1 MNRTL
6 PVSTISLAAMAIFMG
21 VGAMASAPFAYAA
34 PAHAAYQVAPAI
46 PAWGGGHSDIAPDP
60 AFRFGR
66 LPNGMRYVLRH
77 NETPRGEVLVRMQ
90 VATGSLDERDAERGY
105 AHFVEHMA
113 FQGSTH
119 VAKGEMVHLLERN
132 GLAFGADTN
141 AFTNF
146 ETTTY
151 HLDLPNNTP
160 GLIDTALMLM
170 RETAGELLF
179 DDATVPR
186 ERGVVM
192 SEMRDRN
199 TWQFRDSESRFA
211 FDAPGAYYSR
221 RIPIGT
227 IETLNAATADTLRAF
242 WKRNYVP
249 TKTTLIVIGDIDIA
263 EVETAIRAKFGD
275 WQGPPSPAQPDAGPI
290 DAVDADRVAI
300 YLDPSLSEH
309 ISISRHGVWHDE
321 RDTWANRREALART
335 IGYAIIN
342 RRFQHLSRRIDPPFR
357 AAQFGTSDIFK
368 AGRETTLNI
377 DAIEGQW
384 RRAMVAAIEEY
395 RRSVDQGVTPTE
407 IAEQF
412 ANIRSA
418 VENDAARDDTHSNG
432 QLVQDIFSLLHN
444 DHIPSAPTVDLAW
457 LRQQE
462 TGLTPAAVLAAM
474 RRDMV
479 ALDRPL
485 IRFTG
490 RKSPLGGEK
499 ALREV
504 WAEAASAPLPTVL
517 ATPPEPFAYANFGP
531 PGQVVSDTREPGLGI
546 RELRFANGVRLN
558 VKHTDL
564 AHDVALISVNIDG
577 GQMLAGRDNPLAVEM
592 TGMMGTG
599 GLGKHS
605 LDELQTLIAGRSI
618 TMNLGAGGETFA
630 TTAATRPSDLDL
642 QLQVITALITDP
654 GYRREGENQ
663 FHQTVNTQFLRM
675 RSTPG
680 AALNSAIGGI
690 LSDND
695 PRFTLQPVD
704 AYRALTFAKLKRDIG
719 DRLAHG
725 AIEVGIVGAMDEDK
739 AIAAVAKTLGA
750 LPAREPEFLTYE
762 AQRHRPFTTDH
773 SPRTLT
779 HTGPKDQALIE
790 VVWAT
795 RDDRDPVEKQVLN
808 MLDRVLRLQV
818 IENLRQKLGKAY
830 APQANSAPSR
840 IWRDYGT
847 FSISASIDIDNLATV
862 RRAITDTVAALRDAP
877 PSADVMLRARAP
889 LLEVIDNSL
898 KTNAGWLG
906 NVARAQSQPDGIERH
921 LHMRERLMAVTAD
934 QVQAAARRYL
944 GESGAVAIM
953 VVPERAPE
961 TAATGPAVAP
971 PRG

>member
-1 MNRTL
+1 
-6 PVSTISLAAMAIFMG
+6 
-21 VGAMASAPFAYAA
+21 MASAPFAYAA
-34 PAHAAYQVAPAI
+34 PAAPVWAFT
-46 PAWGGGHSDIAPDP
+46 HSDILPDP
-60 AFRFGR
+60 GFRFGR

-77 NETPRGEVLVRMQ
+77 NATPRGEVLVRMQ

-119 VAKGEMVHLLERN
+119 VAQGEMVHLLERN

-179 DDATVPR
+179 DAATVPH
-186 ERGVVM
+186 ERGVVQ

-199 TWQFRDSESRFA
+199 TWQMRDTESRFA
-211 FDAPGAYYSR
+211 FDDPGAYYPR

-227 IETLNAATADTLRAF
+227 TETLNAATADTLRAF
-242 WKRNYVP
+242 WRRNYVP
-249 TKTTLIVIGDIDIA
+249 TKTTLIVIGDIDVA
-263 EVETAIRAKFGD
+263 QVEAVIRTKFSD
-275 WQGPPSPAQPDAGPI
+275 WHGSPPPARPGAGPI
-290 DAVDADRVAI
+290 NAADADRVAI

-309 ISISRHGVWHDE
+309 IAISRHGAWHDE
-321 RDTWANRREALART
+321 RDTWTNRREALART
-335 IGYAIIN
+335 IGYAIVN
-342 RRFQHLSRRIDPPFR
+342 RRFQHLSRRLDPPFR
-357 AAQFGTSDIFK
+357 AAQFGTGDIFK
-368 AGRETTLNI
+368 AGRNTALSI
-377 DAIEGQW
+377 DAVEGQW
-384 RRAMVAAIEEY
+384 RRAMIAAVEEY
-395 RRSVDQGVTPTE
+395 RRTIEQGVTPTE

-412 ANIRSA
+412 TNIRAA

-432 QLVQDIFSLLHN
+432 QLVQEIFGLLHN
-444 DHIPSAPTVDLAW
+444 DHIPSTPAADLAW
-457 LRQQE
+457 LIRQE
-462 TGLTPAAVLAAM
+462 AGLTPDAVLAAM

-479 ALDRPL
+479 PLDRPL

-490 RKSPLGGEK
+490 RKAPLGGEK
-499 ALREV
+499 ALRDV
-504 WAEAASAPLPTVL
+504 WAEAASAPLPTIL
-517 ATPPEPFAYANFGP
+517 TAPPAPFAYADVGKA
-531 PGQVVSDTREPGLGI
+531 GQVVADTREPGLGI
-546 RELRFANGVRLN
+546 REIRFANGVRLN
-558 VKHTDL
+558 IKHTDL
-564 AHDVALISVNIDG
+564 AHDSVLIALNIDG

-630 TTAATRPSDLDL
+630 ATAATRPSDLDL

-663 FHQTVNTQFLRM
+663 FHQTVNTQFLRL
-675 RSTPG
+675 RSTPD
-680 AALNSAIGGI
+680 AALSSAIGGI

-695 PRFTLQPVD
+695 PRFTLQPVE

-725 AIEVGIVGAMDEDK
+725 AIEVGIVGAVDEDQV
-739 AIAAVAKTLGA
+739 IASVAKTLGA
-750 LPAREPEFLTYE
+750 LPVREAEFLPYE

-779 HTGPKDQALIE
+779 HTGPKDQALID

-818 IENLRQKLGKAY
+818 TENLRQKLGKAY
-830 APQANSAPSR
+830 SPQASSAPSR

-847 FSISASIDIDNLATV
+847 FSISASIDVDNVAIV
-862 RRAITDTVAALRDAP
+862 RAAITDTVAGLRNAP

-889 LLEVIDNSL
+889 LLEVIDNAL

-944 GESGAVAIM
+944 GESGAVAIT
-953 VVPERAPE
+953 VVPENGAE
-961 TAATGPAVAP
+961 KAATVP
-971 PRG
+971 PHG

>member
-1 MNRTL
+1 
-6 PVSTISLAAMAIFMG
+6 V
-21 VGAMASAPFAYAA
+21 
-34 PAHAAYQVAPAI
+34 
-46 PAWGGGHSDIAPDP
+46 PDP

-179 DDATVPR
+179 DAATVPH
-186 ERGVVM
+186 ESGVVQ

-199 TWQFRDSESRFA
+199 TWQMRDTESRFA
-211 FDAPGAYYSR
+211 FDDPGAYYPR

-227 IETLNAATADTLRAF
+227 TETLNAATADTLRAF

-249 TKTTLIVIGDIDIA
+249 TKTTLIVIGDIDVA
-263 EVETAIRAKFGD
+263 QVEAAIRAKFGD
-275 WQGPPSPAQPDAGPI
+275 WQGAPSAAQPNAGPI
-290 DAVDADRVAI
+290 NTTDADRVAI

-309 ISISRHGVWHDE
+309 IAISRHGAWRDE
-321 RDTWANRREALART
+321 RDTWANRREVLART
-335 IGYAIIN
+335 IGYAIVN
-342 RRFQHLSRRIDPPFR
+342 RRFQHLSRRLDAPFR
-357 AAQFGTSDIFK
+357 TAQFGTGDIFK
-368 AGRETTLNI
+368 AGRNTALNI
-377 DAIEGQW
+377 DSVDGQW
-384 RRAMVAAIEEY
+384 RRAMIAAIEEY
-395 RRSVDQGVTPTE
+395 RRTIEQGVTPTE

-412 ANIRSA
+412 TNIRAA
-418 VENDAARDDTHSNG
+418 VENDVARDDTHSNG
-432 QLVQDIFSLLHN
+432 QLVQEIFALLRN
-444 DHIPSAPTVDLAW
+444 DHIPSTPAADLAW
-457 LRQQE
+457 LIRQE
-462 TGLTPAAVLAAM
+462 AGLTPDAVLAAM

-479 ALDRPL
+479 PLDRPL

-490 RKSPLGGEK
+490 RRAPLGGEK
-499 ALREV
+499 ALRDV
-504 WAEAASAPLPTVL
+504 WAEAASAPLPKIL
-517 ATPPEPFAYANFGP
+517 SAPPAPFAYANVGDA
-531 PGQVVSDTREPGLGI
+531 GQVVADTREPGLGI

-558 VKHTDL
+558 IKHTDL
-564 AHDVALISVNIDG
+564 ARDTVLVAVNIDG

-605 LDELQTLIAGRSI
+605 LDELQTLIAGRTIS
-618 TMNLGAGGETFA
+618 MNLGAGGETFT

-654 GYRREGENQ
+654 GYRREGEDQ
-663 FHQTVNTQFLRM
+663 FHQNVNTQFLRL

-680 AALNSAIGGI
+680 AALSGAIGGI

-695 PRFTLQPVD
+695 PRFTLQPVE

-725 AIEVGIVGAMDEDK
+725 AIEVGIVGAVDEDK

-750 LPAREPEFLTYE
+750 LPVREAEFLPYE

-818 IENLRQKLGKAY
+818 TENLRQKLGKAY
-830 APQANSAPSR
+830 SPHASSDPSR
-840 IWRDYGT
+840 IWRGYGT
-847 FSISASIDIDNLATV
+847 FSIGASIDVDNVAIV
-862 RRAITDTVAALRDAP
+862 RAAIADTVAGLRNAP

-889 LLEVIDNSL
+889 LLEVIDNAL
-898 KTNAGWLG
+898 KTNAGWLS

-934 QVQAAARRYL
+934 QVQAAAQRYL
-944 GESGAVAIM
+944 GESGAVAIT
-953 VVPERAPE
+953 VVPENGAE
-961 TAATGPAVAP
+961 KAVTGPATIP
-971 PRG
+971 PHQ